1 MVAELMREGEDFK
14 KSEYIS
20 PFLENSGAAE
30 GENIPQHWIQRYK
43 AREKTSLTLN
53 YFLFS

>member
-20 PFLENSGAAE
+20 PFLQNSGAAV